1 MLFISLSSNSSYI
14 IDDLLDKKNKSLK
27 TQKNDLKR
35 SRFKIVSLSN
45 LWLNIKFEQQKYI
58 NELKIS

>member
-27 TQKNDLKR
+27 TQKNDLKKK
-35 SRFKIVSLSN
+35 SFIIVSLSN
-45 LWLNIKFEQQKYI
+45 STLNIKFEVQK
-58 NELKIS
+58 